1 MSEGERIEPRTGAKR
16 RERRDD
22 EANFGEADDQ
32 GRSLVQ
38 DVGRRASIKK
48 PRGRRERRYGRT
60 RCLKEMADRDSPP
73 YCAPCPDWGPACV
86 QPS

>member
-16 RERRDD
+16 RQRRDD
-22 EANFGEADDQ
+22 EANFGEAGDQ

-38 DVGRRASIKK
+38 DVGRCATIKK
-48 PRGRRERRYGRT
+48 PRGRRGGRLGRA
-60 RCLKEMADRDSPP
+60 RCLKEMATRVSAR
-73 YCAPCPDWGPACV
+73 YCAPCPGWGPACA